1 MAVKMAPTSVIEK
14 HLGINAD
21 GRVQKFFT
29 QTCAIHMDKYVPMYK
44 GNLRDY
50 TIEGNQIIYDQPYA
64 EYQYYG
70 ISKTGKKLVYSPL
83 KHPLAT
89 SYWDRTMVTNEMSD
103 IVKEVQDFVNRGA

>member
-1 MAVKMAPTSVIEK
+1 MALQPTSVIK
-14 HLGINAD
+14 KQLGIDIN

-29 QTCAIHMDKYVPMYK
+29 QTCAIHMDKYVPMDK

-50 TIEGNQIIYDQPYA
+50 NIEGNKIIYDQPYA

-70 ISKTGKKLVYSPL
+70 ISKTGKNLVYSPL

-89 SYWDRTMVTNEMSD
+89 SYWDKKMVTNEMDD
-103 IVKEVQDFVNRGA
+103 IVKEVQDFVSRGA